1 MKRII
6 FAISLFLCAAFN
18 SMALTTAQ
26 QADSAYNK
34 EDYRMAIRLYLQAI
48 DSDGVSPVIYYNLG
62 NAYFRINELGR
73 SVLYYQRALNL
84 DPSMVDAR
92 SNLEFVKTRIIDK
105 PEDDSSFLSNL
116 NRSIIAAFPPNAW
129 AWIAFSMFV
138 ILVGCVAL
146 YIFSSNVAFRK
157 TGFFGAIC
165 VLVLNVY
172 TLIVSYQAAT
182 AHTSSD
188 MAVVTVPTAN
198 LRSVP
203 GTSSTDNNKVMPIHE
218 GTVLEITD
226 SLTMPGENASPKWYD
241 VKINNSTRAWV
252 NAADVERI

>member
-6 FAISLFLCAAFN
+6 LAISLILVTTLG
-18 SMALTTAQ
+18 SVALTTAQ
-26 QADSAYNK
+26 QADSAYSK

-48 DSDGVSPVIYYNLG
+48 DSDGVSPEIYYNLG
-62 NAYFRINELGR
+62 NAYYRINELGR

-84 DPSMVDAR
+84 DPSMDDAR

-116 NRSIIAAFPPNAW
+116 HRNILSAFSPDAW
-129 AWIAFSMFV
+129 AWIAFAMFALL
-138 ILVGCVAL
+138 IGCVAV
-146 YIFSSNVAFRK
+146 YIFSSNVALRK
-157 TGFFGAIC
+157 TGFFGGFV
-165 VLVLNVY
+165 VLVLTIYAV
-172 TLIVSYQAAT
+172 TIAYQAAT
-182 AHTSSD
+182 ASTRTD
-188 MAVVTVPTAN
+188 MAVVIVPTAN

-203 GTSSTDNNKVMPIHE
+203 GTSSDNKVIPIHE

-226 SLTMPGENASPKWYD
+226 SLTMPGEASSPKWYD

-252 NAADVERI
+252 NAADVEQI

>member
-6 FAISLFLCAAFN
+6 FAIYLSIAAAFGA
-18 SMALTTAQ
+18 SALTVAQ

-34 EDYRMAIRLYLQAI
+34 EDYRQAIRLYHQAI
-48 DSDGVSPVIYYNLG
+48 EADGVSPEIYYNLG

-84 DPSMVDAR
+84 DPSMSDAR

-116 NRSIIAAFPPNAW
+116 HRRIVAAFSPNTW
-129 AWIAFSMFV
+129 AWLAFAMFV
-138 ILVGCVAL
+138 VLVGCVAV
-146 YIFSSNVAFRK
+146 YIFSGNVALRK

-165 VLVLNVY
+165 VLVLTVY
-172 TLIVSYQAAT
+172 AVVISWEAAT
-182 AHTSSD
+182 AHVRSD
-188 MAVVTVPTAN
+188 HAVVVVPTAN

-203 GTSSTDNNKVMPIHE
+203 GTSTDNNKVIPIHE

-226 SLTMPGENASPKWYD
+226 SLIMSGESASPKWYD

-252 NAADVERI
+252 NAADVEQI

>member
-6 FAISLFLCAAFN
+6 FALSIILATAF
-18 SMALTTAQ
+18 SAVALTTAQ

-48 DSDGVSPVIYYNLG
+48 DSDGVSPEIYYNLG

-73 SVLYYQRALNL
+73 AVLYYQRALNL
-84 DPSMVDAR
+84 DPSMDDAR

-116 NRSIIAAFPPNAW
+116 HKRILAAFSPDAW
-129 AWIAFSMFV
+129 AWIAFAMFALL
-138 ILVGCVAL
+138 IGCVAV
-146 YIFSSNVAFRK
+146 YIFSRNVMLRK
-157 TGFFGAIC
+157 TGFFGGFV
-165 VLVLNVY
+165 VLVVTIY
-172 TLIVSYQAAT
+172 AVTIAYQAAT
-182 AHTSSD
+182 ASKRTD
-188 MAVVTVPTAN
+188 MAVVIVPTAN

-203 GTSSTDNNKVMPIHE
+203 GATSDNKVIPIHE
-218 GTVLEITD
+218 GTILEITD
-226 SLTMPGENASPKWYD
+226 SLTMQGETASPKWYD

-252 NAADVERI
+252 NAADVEQI

>member
-6 FAISLFLCAAFN
+6 FAISLIIATVI
-18 SMALTTAQ
+18 SSSALTTAQ

-48 DSDGVSPVIYYNLG
+48 DSDGVSPEIYYNLG
-62 NAYFRINELGR
+62 NAYYRINELGR

-84 DPSMVDAR
+84 DPSMDDAR

-116 NRSIIAAFPPNAW
+116 HRRILSIFSPDAW
-129 AWIAFSMFV
+129 AWIAFAMFV
-138 ILVGCVAL
+138 LLMGCVAM
-146 YIFSSNVAFRK
+146 YIFSNNVAFRK
-157 TGFFGAIC
+157 TGFFGGFV
-165 VLVLNVY
+165 VLVLTIY
-172 TLIVSYQAAT
+172 AMTLSYQSAMAST
-182 AHTSSD
+182 RTD

-203 GTSSTDNNKVMPIHE
+203 GTSSDNKVIPIHE

-226 SLTMPGENASPKWYD
+226 SLTMPGESSSPKWYD

-252 NAADVERI
+252 NAADVEQI

>member
-6 FAISLFLCAAFN
+6 FALSIFLCSAF
-18 SMALTTAQ
+18 SAVALTAAQ

-48 DSDGVSPVIYYNLG
+48 GSDGVSPEVYYNLG

-73 SVLYYQRALNL
+73 AVLYYQRALNL
-84 DPSMVDAR
+84 DPSMSDAR

-116 NRSIIAAFPPNAW
+116 HRRILSAFSPNAW
-129 AWIAFSMFV
+129 AWIAFAMFV
-138 ILVGCVAL
+138 LMIGCVAI
-146 YIFSSNVAFRK
+146 YIFSGNVALRK
-157 TGFFGAIC
+157 TGFFGGIG
-165 VLVLNVY
+165 VLVLTVY
-172 TLIVSYQAAT
+172 AISISYQAAT
-182 AHTSSD
+182 AHSSAD
-188 MAVVTVPTAN
+188 MAVVIVPTAN
-198 LRSVP
+198 LRSMP
-203 GTSSTDNNKVMPIHE
+203 GTSTDNNKVIPIHE

-226 SLTMPGENASPKWYD
+226 SLTMPGETASPKWYD

-252 NAADVERI
+252 NAADVEQI